1 MPGGGVCPADIFN
14 HTPRG
19 SLLDFDGWLQNTC
32 LMTVCCR
39 LAALSLLALSLAA
52 GCNPRAQDNAIIMVG
67 TVERD
72 RMEMLASVT
81 ELLAELPVRE
91 GQTVPAGTV
100 VARLDDTRLK
110 EEIASLRHARDAEKA
125 KLDELEAGFRS
136 EDIAQARAGYQ
147 SAVARA
153 EIAAIEFQRAR
164 TLVAQAVETQALL
177 DSAKSTLDAAEAD
190 KRKAAENL
198 REFET
203 GPRSEDI
210 RAQRASYEA
219 AGARLR
225 EAEVRHSQLSLI
237 APRACRVDVLPFR
250 VGERVPANA
259 SVATLLDLE
268 KPYARV
274 FVPERAGAVLLPGRE
289 GTAKADGVAREFK
302 VRVRTV
308 SREANFTPFY
318 ALTDR
323 ERGRLSFAAKMDLI
337 EPEARELPVGVPVT
351 VKFSNQ

>member
-1 MPGGGVCPADIFN
+1 
-14 HTPRG
+14 
-19 SLLDFDGWLQNTC
+19 
-32 LMTVCCR
+32 
-39 LAALSLLALSLAA
+39 
-52 GCNPRAQDNAIIMVG
+52 MVG

-72 RMEMLASVT
+72 RLEMLASVT

-91 GQTVPAGTV
+91 GDTVKAGMV

-110 EEIASLRHARDAEKA
+110 EEMTSLRHVRDAEKE
-125 KLDELEAGFRS
+125 KLSELETGYRS
-136 EDIAQARAGYQ
+136 EEIAQARASYQ
-147 SAVARA
+147 AAVARA
-153 EIAAIEFQRAR
+153 EIAAIEFQRAKALMPR
-164 TLVAQAVETQALL
+164 AESQAVY
-177 DSAKSTLDAAEAD
+177 DSAKTTLEAAEAD

-198 REFET
+198 RLFET
-203 GPRSEDI
+203 GPRGEDI
-210 RAQRASYEA
+210 RAQRATYEA
-219 AGARLR
+219 ACAKLG

-268 KPYARV
+268 RPYARV
-274 FVPERAGAVLLPGRE
+274 FVPERALTLITPGCE
-289 GTAKADGVAREFK
+289 GTAKADGEAREFK

-308 SREANFTPFY
+308 SKEACFTPFY

-337 EPEARELPVGVPVT
+337 EPEARELPVGLPVT
-351 VKFSNQ
+351 VRFATK

>member
-1 MPGGGVCPADIFN
+1 MMAR
-14 HTPRG
+14 HH
-19 SLLDFDGWLQNTC
+19 L
-32 LMTVCCR
+32 TV
-39 LAALSLLALSLAA
+39 LSFLALVFAA
-52 GCNPRAQDNAIIMVG
+52 GCNPHAQNDAIVMVG

-72 RMEMLASVT
+72 RLEMLAPVT
-81 ELLAELPVRE
+81 ELLAELPVQE
-91 GQTVPAGTV
+91 GQTVKAGTV

-110 EEIASLRHARDAEKA
+110 EEIASLRHSRDVEKE
-125 KLDELEAGFRS
+125 KLNELEAGFRS

-147 SAVARA
+147 SAVAHA
-153 EIAAIEFQRAR
+153 EIAAIEFKRAK
-164 TLVAQAVETQALL
+164 TLVAQAVETQALF
-177 DSAKSTLDAAEAD
+177 DSAKSTLDGAEAD

-203 GPRSEDI
+203 GPRGEDI
-210 RAQRASYEA
+210 RAQRASFEA
-219 AGARLR
+219 ADARLR
-225 EAEVRHSQLSLI
+225 EAEVRHIQLSLI

-259 SVATLLDLE
+259 SMATLLDLE

-274 FVPERAGAVLLPGRE
+274 FVPERARAVVLPGRE

-308 SREANFTPFY
+308 SSEANFTPFY

-323 ERGRLSFAAKMDLI
+323 ERGRLSFAAKIDLI

-351 VKFSNQ
+351 VRIPLR